1 MSPIIARQSTFLG
14 VSDHGVDLGLPSTR
28 RPGAWEADCLSRI
41 AAGRLLVKPSG
52 NRRPLY
58 RTIKRSLDIVGALL
72 LLVLLTPLMLLTWLA
87 LLVTTRGRPLFAQQ
101 RVGYCG
107 EPFRMFKFRTMRP
120 GAEQWQHLVENEAC
134 GPVFK
139 NRCDP
144 RVTGLG
150 RLLRALSIDE
160 TPQLF
165 HVLSGRMSLVGPRP
179 LPTHEVA
186 RCEPWQHR
194 RLSVKPGLTCLW
206 QVSGRCEVDFDDWVR
221 MDLWYVEHQSLATD
235 LRLLARTPGSVLSRR
250 GAY

>member
-1 MSPIIARQSTFLG
+1 MSPVIARQSTFLG
-14 VSDHGVDLGLPSTR
+14 VSDHGIELGQPSTR

-52 NRRPLY
+52 NRGLVY
-58 RTIKRSLDIVGALL
+58 RAAKRAIDIVGAVV
-72 LLVLLTPLMLLTWLA
+72 LLVFLAPLMLLTWLV
-87 LLVTTRGRPLFAQQ
+87 LLITTRGRPLYGQQ
-101 RVGYCG
+101 RVGHCG
-107 EPFRMFKFRTMRP
+107 QPFRMLKFRTMRLD
-120 GAEQWQHLVENEAC
+120 ADRTQHLVDNEAC

-139 NRCDP
+139 NRRDP
-144 RVTGLG
+144 RVTRLG

-165 HVLSGRMSLVGPRP
+165 HVLSGKMSLVGPRP
-179 LPTHEVA
+179 LPIHEVA

-206 QVSGRCEVDFDDWVR
+206 QVSGRSEVAFKDWVR
-221 MDLWYVEHQSLATD
+221 MDLWYVENQSLAVD
-235 LRLLARTPGSVLSRR
+235 LDLLVRTPGIVLSRR